1 MSDPAAAH
9 AEPAE
14 VAASIFDHL
23 EHAWNRHDGAAFA
36 AVFADETDFVDIRGE
51 HHHGDP
57 AMIDIGHQALFDS
70 IYADSAVRYRVEH
83 ARRLEGGCIVAIAAS
98 ILDAPHG
105 PLQGQHEARMTAVL
119 VADARRW
126 RITAFQNTLVT
137 NGGDVSV
144 NTRPELRDLRHRVVE
159 AGA

>member
-1 MSDPAAAH
+1 MSDSVAAH

-23 EHAWNRHDGAAFA
+23 ERAWNRHDGAAFA
-36 AVFADETDFVDIRGE
+36 AVFADETDFVDIRGA

-57 AMIDIGHQALFDS
+57 AMIDAGHQVLFDS
-70 IYADSAVRYRVEH
+70 IYAGSTVRYRVEH
-83 ARRLEGGCIVAIAAS
+83 TRRLEGGCIVAIAAS
-98 ILDAPHG
+98 TLDAPHG
-105 PLQGQHEARMTAVL
+105 PLKGRHEARMTAVL

-126 RITAFQNTLVT
+126 RITAFQNTVVT
-137 NGGDVSV
+137 
-144 NTRPELRDLRHRVVE
+144 E